1 MTSPLSRHSGQRL
14 LRSAL
19 WNALGQGFPLLVGV
33 VALPAIIRGLGTPAF
48 GAFQLAWAVLGY
60 FALLDL
66 GLGRATTKFV
76 AEYVAKG
83 DTKRIWDAVTGSLAV
98 QAVLGVAG
106 ALALAALVPFL
117 IGHTFRIPPDLV
129 PDVRRAFYLLP
140 FAVPIVLLGSS
151 LSGVLQAV
159 QRFDLVNLVQG
170 VTGAATYAL
179 PVAVLSRGGGVAA
192 VVAAVVGT
200 RVAALLWYALL
211 VPRELPP
218 RPARSR
224 VDRELLRRLLSFG
237 GWVTVSSIA
246 SPFMVY
252 LDRAVLGSV
261 LTLSAVAYYTAPYD
275 IVSRLSIVAA
285 SIIPPLFPAF
295 SALDGTGDR
304 RRLAGLFLRAAKLL
318 ALATAPVVLTVILLA
333 KPALHLWLGPDF
345 AANST
350 LLTQLLAAALLVN
363 SMAQLPYALLQ
374 GLGRADLPAKF
385 HLLELPVYAGVLWL
399 GIRWFGTAG
408 AAGAWLLRVT
418 LDAGLL
424 YGSALRAQGI
434 AARRGARTLANGLL
448 VPCLGFLALA
458 GPATALTDD
467 LVWKAAGVVGGLMA
481 FAVGAWRYSLDQSER
496 EPLRRL
502 FGWRAA

>member
-14 LRSAL
+14 LQSAL
-19 WNALGQGFPLLVGV
+19 WNALGQGVPLLVGV
-33 VALPAIIRGLGTPAF
+33 AALPAIIRGLGTPAF

-76 AEYVAKG
+76 AEYAARG
-83 DTKRIWDAVTGSLAV
+83 DTKRMWDAVTGSLAV

-117 IGHTFRIPPDLV
+117 VGRTFRIPPELV
-129 PDVRRAFYLLP
+129 PDVSRAFYLLP
-140 FAVPIVLLGSS
+140 IAVPVVLLGSS

-179 PVAVLSRGGGVAA
+179 PVAVISRGGGVAA
-192 VVAAVVGT
+192 VVAVVVGT

-224 VDRELLRRLLSFG
+224 ADRELLGRLLSFG

-261 LTLSAVAYYTAPYD
+261 LTLAAVAYYTAPYD

-295 SALDGTGDR
+295 SALEGTRDR
-304 RRLAGLFLRAAKLL
+304 RRLEGLFLRAAKLL
-318 ALATAPVVLTVILLA
+318 ALATTPVVLTVILLA
-333 KPALHLWLGPDF
+333 KPALRLWLGPDF

-350 LLTQLLAAALLVN
+350 LLTQLLAAALLVT

-385 HLLELPVYAGVLWL
+385 HLLELPVYAVLLWL
-399 GIRWFGTAG
+399 GIRWFGIAG

-424 YGSALRAQGI
+424 YGAALRTQGI
-434 AARRGARTLANGLL
+434 AARTCWRTLANGL
-448 VPCLGFLALA
+448 VAPCLGFLGFAVPAVALTGDPAWGLA
-458 GPATALTDD
+458 GVA
-467 LVWKAAGVVGGLMA
+467 GGLIA
-481 FAVGAWRYSLDQSER
+481 FGVGAWRFSLDPSER
-496 EPLRRL
+496 TPLLRL
-502 FGWRAA
+502 FGRRAT